1 MKGVHSCF
9 MKGVHSSSL
18 PRGQAI
24 SPLPTSPHQ
33 AAKRPRDEWE
43 GKADREEEGQERG
56 GGGGKGGGR
65 REGGGGEGGKQGG
78 GGRGQWSGGQSGR
91 ATNPNLITGPYAQ
104 FNRHKGSERGA
115 LCDGRGNQPAAVP
128 GKALIADDNV

>member
-1 MKGVHSCF
+1 MNGKG
-9 MKGVHSSSL
+9 KQTE
-18 PRGQAI
+18 R
-24 SPLPTSPHQ
+24 
-33 AAKRPRDEWE
+33 KR
-43 GKADREEEGQERG
+43 DRSG
-56 GGGGKGGGR
+56 GGGGGNGEERK
-65 REGGGGEGGKQGG
+65 EGGGGEGGKQGG